1 MVEKFNLS
9 TLLARTDFE
18 AAIEEAS
25 KLEEDIKFFNLYMK
39 RNKKSRARLDVDFSY
54 YGISKFFKMVD
65 SREYSTMKMQTTMME
80 YYVIKNLANQIS
92 TNNNF
97 PYSIDEQKEIYNYF
111 LKEYQMP
118 LEDVIGEFI
127 GCSSL
132 SQKVID
138 YFESLMAT
146 MNERSDEA

>member
-25 KLEEDIKFFNLYMK
+25 KLEEDIKFFDLYMK
-39 RNKKSRARLDVDFSY
+39 RNKKSRARLAVDFSY
-54 YGISKFFKMVD
+54 YGVSTFFKMVV

-80 YYVIKNLANQIS
+80 YYIIKTLAEQIS

-111 LKEYQMP
+111 LKEYQMQ

-132 SQKVID
+132 SQKAID
-138 YFESLMAT
+138 YFEFLKAT
-146 MNERSDEA
+146 MNGRSDEA